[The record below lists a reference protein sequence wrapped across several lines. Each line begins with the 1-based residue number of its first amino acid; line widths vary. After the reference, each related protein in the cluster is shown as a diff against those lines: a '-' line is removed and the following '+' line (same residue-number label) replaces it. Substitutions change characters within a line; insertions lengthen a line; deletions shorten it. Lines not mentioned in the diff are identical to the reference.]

1 MPIRFWPRSRTCI
14 AFLFNGLSLNF
25 SLQIFNRDEPDREKL
40 VYVTVK
46 ATDKGR
52 PALEDVCT
60 LRVRIKDINDNAP
73 VFDRS
78 IYNVPIAQVRE
89 LNKLIRKNNPV
100 VPRLGCYLEK
110 RFCRLFSE
118 SSTVVM
124 QLSFCPA

>member
-1 MPIRFWPRSRTCI
+1 MHSRVTV
-14 AFLFNGLSLNF
+14 SRNF
-25 SLQIFNRDEPDREKL
+25 FFQIFNRDEPDREKL

-89 LNKLIRKNNPV
+89 IEQIEHK
-100 VPRLGCYLEK
+100 E
-110 RFCRLFSE
+110 
-118 SSTVVM
+118 
-124 QLSFCPA
+124 

>member
-1 MPIRFWPRSRTCI
+1 M
-14 AFLFNGLSLNF
+14 
-25 SLQIFNRDEPDREKL
+25 

-78 IYNVPIAQVRE
+78 IYNVPIAQVRD
-89 LNKLIRKNNPV
+89 
-100 VPRLGCYLEK
+100 LE
-110 RFCRLFSE
+110 
-118 SSTVVM
+118 
-124 QLSFCPA
+124 